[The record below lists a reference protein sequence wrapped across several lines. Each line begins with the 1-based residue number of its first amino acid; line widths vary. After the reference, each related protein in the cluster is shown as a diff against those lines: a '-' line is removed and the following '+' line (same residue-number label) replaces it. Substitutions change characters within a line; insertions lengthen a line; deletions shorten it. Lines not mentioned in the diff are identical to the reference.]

1 MTRITQTDSES
12 ESILASL
19 MNGRDFLSR
28 RRLLQTALGVSA
40 LTLSTGLLAACGGD
54 DDDDDDSG
62 SGGGADA
69 TATTA
74 PDTGGDATATDAGG
88 DATATMAPDMS
99 GEPVTG
105 GKLVVGYS
113 EPPTMDPRVSGATIA
128 WRLFYNLFDTL
139 VVQEAETGEVVPGLA
154 SSWEISPDGLLFTFN
169 LREGV
174 TFHDGTPFNAEAV
187 KFTYDSILEPELKS
201 LTAIGYLGPYESAVA
216 VDDQTVEINFS
227 EPYAPFLN
235 NLSHSVLA
243 PVSPAAVEKYG
254 ADFGFNPVGTG
265 PFMFKEWNQQIS
277 MTFVKNPDYDWPLAV
292 YMHEGPAYL
301 DEIEIKFIPEATTI
315 LGTLEN
321 GETDII
327 DGVPPQEVERLQND
341 DAFQVLLPSVPGS
354 PQVLPLNATKFPTDD
369 ILVRQALLYAVDM
382 DTVVDTLWFG
392 ARKAAQGP
400 LSSPTWS
407 YNPAV
412 EEMYPYD
419 VDKAAELL
427 DQAGWEM
434 GSGNVREK
442 DGEKLHLEYI
452 TTSGIQGQAG
462 ELVQAYLAAVGIEV
476 NLQQLEYAATAAAYL
491 ASEHNIARIYFSHTD
506 PVVLTTLYHSKNI
519 TGTNFNRTMKPD
531 PVLDGM
537 LTDATSELDPE
548 VRRTM
553 YEEIQVYIMEQ
564 ALVIP
569 LWEETVFWGANSSVH
584 GLHFQALG
592 GVWFYDVWKDA

>member
-1 MTRITQTDSES
+1 MTRITQADSEGD
-12 ESILASL
+12 SILASL
-19 MNGRDFLSR
+19 LNGKAFLSR
-28 RRLLQTALGVSA
+28 RRVLQTALGVSA
-40 LTLSTGLLAACGGD
+40 LTLTSGLLAACGGD
-54 DDDDDDSG
+54 DDDDDSG
-62 SGGGADA
+62 SGGGTDA

-74 PDTGGDATATDAGG
+74 PDTGGDATAADTGG

-99 GEPVTG
+99 GEPVSG

-277 MTFVKNPDYDWPLAV
+277 MTFVKNPDYNWPLAV

-301 DEIEIKFIPEATTI
+301 DEIEFKFIPEATTI

-327 DGVPPQEVERLQND
+327 DGVPPQEVERLQGD

-354 PQVLPLNATKFPTDD
+354 PQVLPLNAAKFPTDE
-369 ILVRQALLYAVDM
+369 ILLRQAMLYAVDM

-531 PVLDGM
+531 PVLDEM

-548 VRRTM
+548 VRRSK
-553 YEEIQVYIMEQ
+553 YEEIQVYIMDQ